1 VSANI
6 GGDRVLK
13 VCDLC
18 AGVDDHPR
26 HVIAGAI
33 PGAQVVGAPTEDM
46 VSKVIDAAPDGD
58 RARLLRD
65 LMDTSSSEHHIDC
78 GAAAGCQACGL
89 QAAGAPGKPG
99 KPMLEHL
106 TSLGDVAPD
115 DPGIVKAEAV

>member
-6 GGDRVLK
+6 GQGRVVK

-26 HVIAGAI
+26 HVIVGAI
-33 PGAQVVGAPTEDM
+33 PGAQVVAQPTEDM
-46 VSKVIDAAPDGD
+46 VDRVIEAAPNGD

-65 LMDTSSSEHHIDC
+65 LMDTSSSEHHVDC
-78 GAAAGCQACGL
+78 GAAAGCYSCGL
-89 QAAGAPGKPG
+89 QAVGAPGRPG
-99 KPMLEHL
+99 APMLKHL

-115 DPGIVKAEAV
+115 DPGIVKAERN